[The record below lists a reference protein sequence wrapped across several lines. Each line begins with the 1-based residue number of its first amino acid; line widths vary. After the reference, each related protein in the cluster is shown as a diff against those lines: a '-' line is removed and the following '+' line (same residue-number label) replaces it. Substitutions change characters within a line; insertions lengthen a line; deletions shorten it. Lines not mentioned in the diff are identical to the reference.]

1 MIIFVGSEAK
11 GFFVEEIAEKR
22 KEKFAY
28 VESKSRIL
36 QQSYEILS
44 YEGVEHMVF
53 DISQYADSP
62 EELTNEII
70 KMSKCNNAKIIIL
83 APGYSLKTKILTEL
97 YTAGVRN
104 YILGT
109 TLAEMKQ
116 QLELSLTD
124 YYEVNGRI
132 GSCYAAGTKRR
143 RKDGG
148 KLYSDRGG
156 WRDEPY
162 RYNNPGHTDCKI
174 PYF

>member
-62 EELTNEII
+62 E
-70 KMSKCNNAKIIIL
+70 
-83 APGYSLKTKILTEL
+83 
-97 YTAGVRN
+97 
-104 YILGT
+104 
-109 TLAEMKQ
+109 
-116 QLELSLTD
+116 
-124 YYEVNGRI
+124 
-132 GSCYAAGTKRR
+132 
-143 RKDGG
+143 
-148 KLYSDRGG
+148 
-156 WRDEPY
+156 
-162 RYNNPGHTDCKI
+162 
-174 PYF
+174 